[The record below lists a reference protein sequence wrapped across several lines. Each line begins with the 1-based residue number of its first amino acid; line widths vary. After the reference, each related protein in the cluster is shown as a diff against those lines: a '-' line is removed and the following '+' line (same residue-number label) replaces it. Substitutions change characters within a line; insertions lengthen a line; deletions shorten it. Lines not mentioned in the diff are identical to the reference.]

1 MGVATSWFIMSNH
14 GDHGSK
20 PIWIP
25 ACAGMTGSRAIT
37 SLTMKALRYYGRRDM
52 RLEDVP
58 IPDPVDDEARL
69 RITYA
74 SICQTDVERWWHGPT
89 MARWQTEPKTVGHES
104 SGHVEAIGRDVQ
116 GLSVGD
122 RVMVNNIRPCTEC
135 FWCIRGLQSRCA
147 NAKTAG
153 FALDGGLAEYMVWP
167 ESHLIK
173 LPDSIPDVQA
183 PLIEPTSVAVHATR
197 RTGVKVGD
205 TVAVIGC
212 GTVGMLTMQ
221 VLRAAGA
228 RVIVGDLREQSLDL
242 AKKLGADAAI
252 NTGDS
257 DALEQLLD
265 ATDGIGADI
274 VVETAGAVVT
284 PRIAINWTRP
294 GGTTVLVGIHSEAV
308 EFDFNEIVGTQRTVI
323 GSVAASPGDMEKGIG
338 LIAAGKVA
346 LEDLVSSVIPLDRV
360 IEDGFERMR
369 RPEKDVFRIMVS
381 PNH

>member
-1 MGVATSWFIMSNH
+1 MPDS
-14 GDHGSK
+14 
-20 PIWIP
+20 
-25 ACAGMTGSRAIT
+25 
-37 SLTMKALRYYGRRDM
+37 MKALRYYGRRDM

-58 IPDPVDDEARL
+58 IPVPADDEARL
-69 RITYA
+69 RISYA

-89 MARWQTEPKTVGHES
+89 MARWKTEPKTVGHET
-104 SGHVEAIGRDVQ
+104 SGRVEAVGSSVR

-122 RVMVNNIRPCTEC
+122 RVMVNNIRPCGVC
-135 FWCIRGLQSRCA
+135 HWCVLGSQSSCA
-147 NAKTAG
+147 NVNSAG

-173 LPDSIPDVQA
+173 LPDNIPDVQT

-228 RVIVGDLREQSLDL
+228 RVIAGDLRAQSLDL
-242 AKKLGADAAI
+242 ALKLGADAAI
-252 NTGDS
+252 NTGDE
-257 DALEQLLD
+257 DALEKLMNM
-265 ATDGIGADI
+265 TDGVGADI

-294 GGTTVLVGIHSEAV
+294 GGTTVLVGIHADAAN
-308 EFDFNEIVGTQRTVI
+308 FDFNEIVGTERTVI
-323 GSVAASPGDMEKGIG
+323 GSVAASPGDMEKGIQ
-338 LIAAGKVA
+338 LIADGKIL
-346 LEDLVSSVIPLDRV
+346 LEELVSAVIPLERV
-360 IEDGFERMR
+360 MEDGFERML
-369 RPEKDVFRIMVS
+369 RPEKDVFRIMVTS
-381 PNH
+381 DYRPD

>member
-1 MGVATSWFIMSNH
+1 MCVGDVSLHGIQIHNIPRILRQSCATMF
-14 GDHGSK
+14 
-20 PIWIP
+20 P
-25 ACAGMTGSRAIT
+25 
-37 SLTMKALRYYGRRDM
+37 TMKALKYYGRRDM

-58 IPDPVDDEARL
+58 IPEPADDEARL
-69 RITYA
+69 RIAYA

-89 MARWQTEPKTVGHES
+89 MARWKTEPKTVGHETA
-104 SGHVEAIGRDVQ
+104 GCVEAIGRDVR

-147 NAKTAG
+147 DAKTAG
-153 FALDGGLAEYMVWP
+153 FALDGGLADYMTWP

-173 LPDSIPDVQA
+173 LPYSIPDVQA

-197 RTGVKVGD
+197 RSGVKAGD

-228 RVIVGDLREQSLDL
+228 RVIAGDLRAQSLEL
-242 AKKLGADAAI
+242 ALKLGADAAI
-252 NTGDS
+252 NTGDE
-257 DALEQLLD
+257 DALEQLMDL
-265 ATDGIGADI
+265 TDGIGADI

-294 GGTTVLVGIHSEAV
+294 SGTTVLVGIHSGTA
-308 EFDFNEIVGTQRTVI
+308 EFDFNEIVGTEKTVI
-323 GSVAASPGDMEKGIG
+323 GSVAAQPGDMEKGVH
-338 LIAAGKVA
+338 LIADGKVV
-346 LEDLVSSVIPLDRV
+346 LDDLVSEVIPLDRV
-360 IEDGFERMR
+360 IEDGFERMLK
-369 RPEKDVFRIMVS
+369 PEKDVFRIMVS
-381 PNH
+381 PDA

>member
-1 MGVATSWFIMSNH
+1 
-14 GDHGSK
+14 
-20 PIWIP
+20 
-25 ACAGMTGSRAIT
+25 
-37 SLTMKALRYYGRRDM
+37 MKALRYYGRRDM

-58 IPDPVDDEARL
+58 IPEPADHEARL

-89 MARWQTEPKTVGHES
+89 MARWRTEPKTVGHETA
-104 SGHVEAIGRDVQ
+104 GRVEAVGAKVR
-116 GLSVGD
+116 GLKVGD
-122 RVMVNNIRPCTEC
+122 RVMVNNIRPCGEC
-135 FWCIRGLQSRCA
+135 HWCILGSQSSCA
-147 NAKTAG
+147 NARTAG
-153 FALDGGLAEYMVWP
+153 FALDGGLADYMVWP

-228 RVIVGDLREQSLDL
+228 RVIAGDLRSQSLEL
-242 AKKLGADAAI
+242 ALKLGADAAI
-252 NTGDS
+252 NTGDEN
-257 DALEQLLD
+257 ALEQMLD
-265 ATDGIGADI
+265 LTDGVGADI

-294 GGTTVLVGIHSEAV
+294 GGTTVLVGIHAGAV
-308 EFDFNEIVGTQRTVI
+308 AFDFNEIVGTERTVI
-323 GSVAASPGDMEKGIG
+323 GSVAAAPGDMEKGIE
-338 LIAAGKVA
+338 LIADGSIM
-346 LEDLVSSVIPLDRV
+346 LEDLVSAVIPLNRV
-360 IEDGFERMR
+360 IEEGFERMLK
-369 RPEKDVFRIMVS
+369 PEKDVFRIMVTPDCRDS
-381 PNH
+381 

>member
-1 MGVATSWFIMSNH
+1 MADN
-14 GDHGSK
+14 
-20 PIWIP
+20 
-25 ACAGMTGSRAIT
+25 
-37 SLTMKALRYYGRRDM
+37 MKALRYYGRRDM
-52 RLEDVP
+52 RLEEVS
-58 IPDPVDDEARL
+58 IPEPSDDEARL

-89 MARWQTEPKTVGHES
+89 MARWRTEPKTVGHET
-104 SGHVEAIGRDVQ
+104 SGHVEAIGKNVQ

-135 FWCIRGLQSRCA
+135 FWCIRGLESSCA
-147 NAKTAG
+147 NVNSAG
-153 FALDGGLAEYMVWP
+153 FALDGGLANYMIWP

-228 RVIVGDLREQSLDL
+228 RVIAGDLREQSLGL
-242 AKKLGADAAI
+242 ARKVGAYATV
-252 NTGDS
+252 NTGDP
-257 DALEQLLD
+257 DALEQVLAL
-265 ATDGIGADI
+265 TDGIGADI

-294 GGTTVLVGIHSEAV
+294 GGTTLLVGIHSAPA
-308 EFDFNEIVGTQRTVI
+308 EFDFNEIVGTERTVR
-323 GSVAASPGDMEKGIG
+323 GSVAAEPGDMEKGIE
-338 LIAAGKVA
+338 LIADGSIM
-346 LEDLVSSVIPLDRV
+346 LEDLVSAVIPLDRV
-360 IEDGFERMR
+360 IEEGFERMR
-369 RPEKDVFRIMVS
+369 RPEKDVFRIMVT
-381 PNH
+381 PDYRAD

>member
-1 MGVATSWFIMSNH
+1 
-14 GDHGSK
+14 
-20 PIWIP
+20 
-25 ACAGMTGSRAIT
+25 
-37 SLTMKALRYYGRRDM
+37 MKALRYYGRQDM

-58 IPDPVDDEARL
+58 IPEPADDEARL
-69 RITYA
+69 GIMYA

-89 MARWQTEPKTVGHES
+89 MRRWQTEPKTVGHETA
-104 SGHVEAIGRDVQ
+104 GRVEAIGTDVR

-135 FWCIRGLQSRCA
+135 YWCIRGLQSSCA
-147 NAKTAG
+147 NVNSAG

-173 LPDSIPDVQA
+173 LPDSIPDVQT

-197 RTGVKVGD
+197 RSGVKAGD

-228 RVIVGDLREQSLDL
+228 RVIAGDLRAQSLEL
-242 AKKLGADAAI
+242 ALKLGMDAAV
-252 NTGDS
+252 NTGDE
-257 DALEQLLD
+257 DALEQVLD
-265 ATDGIGADI
+265 LTDGVGADI

-294 GGTTVLVGIHSEAV
+294 GGTTVLVGIHAEGS
-308 EFDFNEIVGTQRTVI
+308 EFDFNEIVGTEKTVI
-323 GSVAASPGDMEKGIG
+323 GSVAASPGDMEKGIQ
-338 LIAAGKVA
+338 LIADGKIV
-346 LEDLVSSVIPLDRV
+346 LDDLVSAVIPLERVWRTVSNGCDDRKRTFS
-360 IEDGFERMR
+360 GSWSR
-369 RPEKDVFRIMVS
+369 RIRVPD
-381 PNH
+381 